1 MINTKTNKSKSLK
14 TYSRATLRKTTHQR
28 QFRQQ
33 NRNKGRVAEL
43 EWLKLLREKYP
54 EVIDNNEIDR
64 FALKD
69 STCLEI
75 DGSTSDHELKSRNC
89 NHNSFVGLMIG
100 NDKYKH
106 SLERLKDGIPTYY
119 YFKCNDGLF
128 YFKFDNFEKQK
139 HCFIFGGMN
148 GNIKGGE
155 LAKPVVDIKA
165 EYLIPFV
172 KGIN

>member
-1 MINTKTNKSKSLK
+1 MMKSNKSKSLK
-14 TYSRATLRKTTHQR
+14 TYSRSTLKKTPYQTE
-28 QFRQQ
+28 FRRQ
-33 NRNKGRVAEL
+33 NRKRGREAEL
-43 EWLKLLREKYP
+43 KWLDLLKEKYP
-54 EVIDNNEIDR
+54 EVIDNNIENA

-69 STCLEI
+69 AICIHE
-75 DGSTSDHELKSRNC
+75 DGSISDHELKSRNC

-106 SLERLKDGIPTYY
+106 SLDRLKEGIPTYY
-119 YFKCNDGLF
+119 YFDCKDGL
-128 YFKFDNFEKQK
+128 YCFKFDNFEKQRE
-139 HCFIFGGMN
+139 CFIFGGMN

-165 EYLIPFV
+165 EYLLPFK

>member
-1 MINTKTNKSKSLK
+1 MINTKTNKGKSLK
-14 TYSRATLRKTTHQR
+14 TYSRATLRKTPFQKE
-28 QFRQQ
+28 FRQQ
-33 NRNKGRVAEL
+33 NRKRGREAEL
-43 EWLKLLREKYP
+43 EWLDLLRGKYP
-54 EVIDNNEIDR
+54 EVTDNNEIDR

-69 STCLEI
+69 ATCIHE

-89 NHNSFVGLMIG
+89 NHNSFVGLMVG

-106 SLERLKDGIPTYY
+106 SIERLNDGIPTYY

-139 HCFIFGGMN
+139 HCFIFGGIN
-148 GNIKGGE
+148 GNIRGGE

-165 EYLIPFV
+165 EYLLPFV
-172 KGIN
+172 KE